1 MNFNRRRRNLAIYN
15 KTFEFNFEPENTL
28 THLFR
33 HCLTVFKGIDSDWNA
48 SRLCHF
54 LIAFFDLSLHIITPF
69 SRNFFFSRINR
80 LITALHDFLDRTS
93 NDFKYT
99 CLLKNLQ
106 KLFHTV
112 FRLIFKKRI
121 WNFLT
126 HKCYECK
133 ELTNREYMN
142 EYSFETRSKKVSLN
156 RFANSCKT
164 LLVLLS

>member
-33 HCLTVFKGIDSDWNA
+33 HCLTVFKRIDSDWNA

-80 LITALHDFLDRTS
+80 LISALHDFLDRTS
-93 NDFKYT
+93 NDFKYVLVKKFT
-99 CLLKNLQ
+99 ETVPYCISFNL
-106 KLFHTV
+106 
-112 FRLIFKKRI
+112 
-121 WNFLT
+121 
-126 HKCYECK
+126 
-133 ELTNREYMN
+133 
-142 EYSFETRSKKVSLN
+142 
-156 RFANSCKT
+156 
-164 LLVLLS
+164 